1 MRSVLA
7 LGLLVAGLGA
17 FAALVV
23 VSGPHEIWQAAR
35 ALPVWAL
42 AALFLLELV
51 GLTFWAASWGVL
63 LWATGIRARPGNIL
77 SAAIAGYAVSYLT
90 PVSYLGGEPVR
101 GWLVA
106 RRTKC
111 NLSAL
116 AGTLVWD
123 RVIAGITLLTFALI
137 GGGLALPLLAP
148 AQRIWVSLGLCVLAL
163 AIALGALNFAKG
175 WGWLASIIRGISHR
189 AGRAKTRVE
198 GWARKVAEMEEVMHQ
213 IFRAHFGAL
222 ALALFLQFLSF
233 ICHYLRPLFYL
244 AFAQNRWLSPRELGV
259 YFSLNTFLSLFLWVT
274 PAGIGTAEGGRIGI
288 LGLLGITPAVAM
300 AFSLTYRFLEL
311 ILVGLGLATILNA
324 GAGVKLKRGLGTVRG
339 LAEIGNLLVYGLILP
354 TRVLPRF
361 FNLRFRRPD
370 PWDYTTSPYEQRK
383 HQLMLDIL
391 PRRTGDS
398 PAYARAL
405 DLGCAEGFFT
415 HRLVQE
421 RVARE
426 AVGVDVAAR
435 AIARAKTLYVHLP
448 VEFHLMDVGET
459 LPEGTFDLV
468 FCSEVLYYLGYQRI
482 RALAQRLAEKVQ
494 PGGHLVLV
502 SAWPAARLIH
512 RPFLRHPAFKL
523 VAEHVEPHHTRP
535 YAITC
540 LERLP

>member
-1 MRSVLA
+1 MRGFLA
-7 LGLLVAGLGA
+7 LGLLLAGLGA

-42 AALFLLELV
+42 GVLFLLELL
-51 GLTFWAASWGVL
+51 GLAFWAASWGVL
-63 LWATGIRARPGNIL
+63 LCAAGIYARPHTVL
-77 SAAIAGYAVSYLT
+77 AAAIAGYAVSYLT

-111 NLSAL
+111 DLSAL

-123 RVIAGITLLTFALI
+123 RVIAGITLLSFALA

-148 AQRIWVSLGLCVLAL
+148 AQRIWVMLGLSALAL
-163 AIALGALNFAKG
+163 AITLGALNFARG
-175 WGWLASIIRGISHR
+175 WGWLARLIQSLARR
-189 AGRAKTRVE
+189 AGRARTRME
-198 GWARKVAEMEEVMHQ
+198 GWARKVTEMEQAMHHT
-213 IFRAHFGAL
+213 FRRHFGAIVF
-222 ALALFLQFLSF
+222 AFFLQLLSF
-233 ICHYLRPLFYL
+233 VCHYLRPLFYL
-244 AFAQNRWLSPRELGV
+244 GFAQERWLSLRELGV
-259 YFSLNTFLSLFLWVT
+259 YFNLNTFLSLFLWVT

-288 LGLLGITPAVAM
+288 LSLFGVTPAAAM

-311 ILVGLGLATILNA
+311 IFVGIGLGLILNA
-324 GAGVKLKRGLGTVRG
+324 SAGKRLRQGLGTVRG
-339 LAEIGNLLVYGLILP
+339 FAEIGNLLVYGLFLP

-370 PWDYTTSPYEQRK
+370 PWDYAKSPYEQRK
-383 HQLMLDIL
+383 YQLMLDIL
-391 PRRTGDS
+391 PRRGENK
-398 PAYARAL
+398 PPYERAL

-415 HRLVQE
+415 RRLVQE
-421 RVARE
+421 RIARV
-426 AVGVDVAAR
+426 AVGVDVAERAVAR
-435 AIARAKTLYVHLP
+435 ARACHSHLP
-448 VEFHLMDVGET
+448 VEFHLMDVGKT
-459 LPEGTFDLV
+459 LPEGKFDLV
-468 FCSEVLYYLGYQRI
+468 FCSEVLYYLGYHRI
-482 RALAQRLAEKVQ
+482 CALAQRLAEKMQ

-535 YAITC
+535 YAINC